1 MPFRL
6 NRPPTARTSVYIKVG
21 NTSSSITSGV
31 NGLVASLRTPLIST
45 ALMDSVMP
53 SFSELPAALLRK
65 AEVWTPAPSAPRI
78 RRPLAAGRVSAGFP
92 SPAADYVERE
102 LDIAALLIANA
113 PATYFVRI
121 EGTSMAGAWI
131 RPGDIAVVDCSLEA
145 KAGQVVIAILD
156 GELVIKQLGFALD
169 GTPLLI
175 PQNKR
180 YRTITVQEG
189 QDFQI
194 WGVVTWT
201 IHRQGP

>member
-1 MPFRL
+1 
-6 NRPPTARTSVYIKVG
+6 
-21 NTSSSITSGV
+21 
-31 NGLVASLRTPLIST
+31 
-45 ALMDSVMP
+45 MP
-53 SFSELPAALLRK
+53 SSSELPAALLRE
-65 AEVWTPAPSAPRI
+65 AEVWLPAPAAARI

-102 LDIAALLIANA
+102 LDIAALLITNP
-113 PATYFVRI
+113 PATYFVRV
-121 EGTSMAGAWI
+121 EGDSMVGSSI

-145 KAGQVVIAILD
+145 KAGQVIIAILD
-156 GELVIKQLGFALD
+156 GELVIKQLGFAPD
-169 GTPLLI
+169 GAPLLI

-201 IHRQGP
+201 IHRQAQ

>member
-1 MPFRL
+1 MD
-6 NRPPTARTSVYIKVG
+6 
-21 NTSSSITSGV
+21 SITSFP
-31 NGLVASLRTPLIST
+31 ASLPT
-45 ALMDSVMP
+45 
-53 SFSELPAALLRK
+53 ALLRE
-65 AEVWTPAPSAPRI
+65 AEVWFPAPSVPRI

-102 LDIAALLIANA
+102 LDIAAMLVSNP

-121 EGTSMAGAWI
+121 EGDSMVGSSI
-131 RPGDIAVVDCSLEA
+131 KPGDIAVVDCSLEA

-156 GELVIKQLGFALD
+156 GELVIKQLGF
-169 GTPLLI
+169 GPSGEPLLI

-180 YRTITVQEG
+180 YRTITVREE

-201 IHRQGP
+201 IHRQTP

>member
-1 MPFRL
+1 
-6 NRPPTARTSVYIKVG
+6 
-21 NTSSSITSGV
+21 
-31 NGLVASLRTPLIST
+31 
-45 ALMDSVMP
+45 MP
-53 SFSELPAALLRK
+53 SPSNMPAALLRE
-65 AEVWTPAPSAPRI
+65 AVVWSPAQSAARI
-78 RRPLAAGRVSAGFP
+78 RRPLAAGRVRAGFP
-92 SPAADYVERE
+92 SPAADYIERE
-102 LDIAALLIANA
+102 LDIAALLIGNP

-121 EGTSMAGAWI
+121 EGDSMVGSSI

-156 GELVIKQLGFALD
+156 GELVIKQLGFTPD

-180 YRTITVQEG
+180 FRTITVQEE

-201 IHRQGP
+201 IHRQTP